1 VSRLPVPRRS
11 RAAGSLGGALAA
23 VALLVSPLAY
33 AQEAADSDAG
43 AAAPAA
49 PSAPKAS
56 APPSAPETSAPPA
69 AVSRRYPTRE
79 ELRRYNFGPTEEC
92 PYCGETPSHPQGVRG
107 LHWHDHWRR
116 VGVMEYVAT
125 PVLFGVALGV
135 TFLLPK
141 QKHPTWTGAILFDR
155 PVQKAI
161 EQQSDSARRT
171 TATVSDVLFGVS
183 VAYPILVD
191 NLFVSWALRSS
202 PDVAWQLTVID
213 AQAYALTLVLN
224 SATKRLAGR
233 ERPSGENCRHNS
245 PPGAACNS
253 SGTFE
258 SFYSGHAAMTATSAG
273 LMCAHHTQLMLYRS
287 GGDTAACITAIGF
300 AAATD
305 VLRITSANHWA
316 SDVLAGSLMGYFSGY
331 LLPTLLYYKEFSFT
345 PHEQEPPSNRPTVAV
360 LPLAGADSLGVTAL
374 GTF

>member
-1 VSRLPVPRRS
+1 MSRLPVPRSS
-11 RAAGSLGGALAA
+11 RAAGSLRGALAA
-23 VALLVSPLAY
+23 VALVVSPLAR
-33 AQEAADSDAG
+33 AQQAPAADSDAG
-43 AAAPAA
+43 GAAPA
-49 PSAPKAS
+49 
-56 APPSAPETSAPPA
+56 APETSAPPA
-69 AVSRRYPTRE
+69 AVSRRRPTPE

-92 PYCGETPSHPQGVRG
+92 PYCGETPSHPQGMRG

-125 PVLFGVALGV
+125 PVLFGVALAV
-135 TFLLPK
+135 AFLPPR
-141 QKHPTWTGAILFDR
+141 QKHATWTGAILFDR
-155 PVQKAI
+155 PVKKAI
-161 EQQSDSARRT
+161 QQQSHSSRRT

-183 VAYPILVD
+183 VGYPILVD
-191 NLFVSWALRSS
+191 NLFVSWALRKS
-202 PDVAWQLTVID
+202 PDVTWQLTVID
-213 AQAYALTLVLN
+213 AQAYALTLALN

-233 ERPSGENCRHNS
+233 ERPSGEDCRHNS
-245 PPGAACNS
+245 PPGAACNG

-258 SFYSGHAAMTATSAG
+258 SFYSGHAAVTATSAG

-287 GGDTAACITAIGF
+287 PAADTATCITAIGF

-316 SDVLAGSLMGYFSGY
+316 SDVLAGSLMGYLSGY
-331 LLPTLLYYKEFSFT
+331 LLPTLLYYKEFSIT
-345 PHEQEPPSNRPTVAV
+345 PHEQEPPGNRSTVAV